1 MPDVR
6 FINDSEKVTA
16 DARLQMVRTPGPNG
30 VPRWRQPTQ
39 NLTYEQVKALGKLR
53 KTRTEKYR
61 GGYRHEYRIVLH

>member
-1 MPDVR
+1 MDIR
-6 FINDSEKVTA
+6 FVNSAQKITP

-30 VPRWRQPTQ
+30 VKRWRQPTRD
-39 NLTYEQVKALGKLR
+39 LTYEQVRDLGKLR